1 MSSFQFPAISF
12 PVVHA
17 GGEAQWLSPSE
28 VHTPLSQ
35 KQADWLLDPGSLT
48 AKLKALSNDFQVQV
62 LGQRETTLLADE
74 KPWLGEVPTVAVRE
88 VILWCD
94 RKPWVF
100 ARSVFPPS
108 ALAAQ
113 QLSLGTL
120 GDKPL
125 GEHLFRQPDLA
136 RSAIELC
143 RFTPHSQVGQLQ
155 QQLGYAE
162 HELWG
167 RRSCFYAANQR
178 VLVAEV
184 FLGAAKLYSDSQPSQ
199 G

>member
-1 MSSFQFPAISF
+1 MSSSTFPAISF
-12 PVVHA
+12 PVIDT
-17 GGEAQWLSPSE
+17 GGEAQWLAPSE

-35 KQADWLLDPGSLT
+35 RQADWLLDPGSLT
-48 AKLKALSNDFQVQV
+48 AKLKALSDAFDVQV
-62 LGQRETTLLADE
+62 LGQRESSLLTDE
-74 KPWLGEVPTVAVRE
+74 KPWLGEVATAAVRE

-94 RKPWVF
+94 GRPWVF

-113 QLSLGTL
+113 QLNLGTL
-120 GDKPL
+120 GDQPL

-143 RFTPHSQVGQLQ
+143 RFSPQSRVGQLH
-155 QQLGYAE
+155 QQLGYRA

-167 RRSCFYAANQR
+167 RRSCFYTANQT

-184 FLGAAKLYSDSQPSQ
+184 FLGAAKLYSDPQPSQ

>member
-1 MSSFQFPAISF
+1 MSTTQFPAITF
-12 PVVHA
+12 PVVST
-17 GGEAQWLSPSE
+17 GGEAQWLAPSE
-28 VHTPLSQ
+28 VRTPLSQ
-35 KQADWLLDPGSLT
+35 QHANWLLDPGSLT
-48 AKLKALSNDFQVQV
+48 AKLKALSADFKVQV

-74 KPWLGEVPTVAVRE
+74 KPWLGDVERAAVRE

-94 RKPWVF
+94 GKPWVF

-120 GDKPL
+120 GDSPL

-143 RFTPHSQVGQLQ
+143 RFAPTSQVGQLH
-155 QQLGYAE
+155 QQLGFPA

-167 RRSCFYAANQR
+167 RRSCFYAANQT

-184 FLGAAKLYSDSQPSQ
+184 FLGAAKLYSESPSQ